1 MQSAYQL
8 IQDARSTLNGELI
21 SLHVGLAAN
30 LIPFLDGTVGGSYW
44 DAQYVAA
51 QAWDADRIAENL
63 RVTKI
68 IPIDLKIGA
77 STVEIETTGGEY
89 KRSLENP
96 PGIELFTDYEMQ
108 LQNQKFDNLV
118 GKKLHEQARS
128 LAHKIL
134 NNSSDL
140 PEIKSFIL

>member
-1 MQSAYQL
+1 MQSAYQM
-8 IQDARSTLNGELI
+8 IRDARSILDGELI
-21 SLHVGLAAN
+21 SLHVGLADN

-51 QAWDADRIAENL
+51 QAWDADRVGENL
-63 RVTKI
+63 GFTKI

-77 STVEIETTGGEY
+77 SAVEIKTTGGEY
-89 KRSLENP
+89 KQSLENP
-96 PGIELFTDYEMQ
+96 PGLELFAEDEMQ

-118 GKKLHEQARS
+118 GEKFHEQARS

-134 NNSSDL
+134 NNITDL